1 MVVLE
6 RIGFYFQT
14 VISIGSDPMN
24 LLILF
29 GSVILGIIFGAMPGL
44 TSTLGVALLT
54 AMTYKMGPATAM
66 VCLLSIYVGGTYGG
80 SYSAILINIPG
91 TAASAATALDGY
103 PLACKGE
110 GGRAIGLTT
119 TTSAIGTVISMLF
132 LVSISP
138 VISYFALQFTSFEF
152 FLLAFFGILISGT
165 LTSPDLV
172 IKGWIA
178 GFLGLF
184 MACVG
189 RDLLQ
194 FYPRFTFGFSEM
206 DSGIE
211 VVPVLIGAF
220 GIPQIIQVLK
230 DRFQIGEAQKFQRI
244 LPEFG
249 TVVRNIPN
257 VIRSALIGVGIGAV
271 PGIGEDIA
279 AWVSYGAA
287 KNMSKH
293 PERFGK
299 GEYTAVL
306 ATETANNACVG
317 GAMIPLLNLGI
328 PGSPPAAMLLG
339 ALMLHG
345 VTPGP
350 MINFEHPNFI
360 IEVAAILL
368 LASMSMWVVGML
380 LAKQVVKVLRI
391 PPALFMPIIGV
402 LCIIGSYSLGINVF
416 NLYLMLPVGIISYFL
431 TEMGYP
437 IAPLVI
443 GVILGPMA
451 DENLRR
457 ALMVSQGSFLPI
469 FTRPVSLILFLI
481 IVWTVISQ
489 FQGFRKFKDRM
500 VDSLLRRKSCETDI
514 EPSKQAEEVES

>member
-6 RIGFYFQT
+6 QISTYFQLLIQT
-14 VISIGSDPMN
+14 ASDPMN
-24 LLILF
+24 IVILF
-29 GSVILGIIFGAMPGL
+29 GSVLLGIMFGALPGL

-54 AMTYKMGPATAM
+54 AITYGMSADSAM

-80 SYSAILINIPG
+80 SYSSILINIPG

-103 PLACKGE
+103 PLALKGE
-110 GGRAIGLTT
+110 AGRAIGLSTT
-119 TTSAIGTVISMLF
+119 SSAIGTIISMLF
-132 LVSISP
+132 LVTVSP
-138 VISYFALQFTSFEF
+138 IILHFALQFTSFEF

-165 LTSPDLV
+165 LTTPDLV
-172 IKGWIA
+172 IKGWIS

-184 MACVG
+184 LACVG
-189 RDLLQ
+189 RDRLQ
-194 FYPRFTFGFSEM
+194 FFPRFTFGIPEL
-206 DSGIE
+206 DSGVE

-230 DRFQIGEAQKFQRI
+230 NRTQVGDLQKLQRI
-244 LPEFG
+244 IPDFG
-249 TVVRNIPN
+249 TIVKNIPKI
-257 VIRSALIGVGIGAV
+257 VRSALIGVGIGCV

-287 KNMSKH
+287 KNTSKH
-293 PERFGK
+293 PENFGK
-299 GEYTAVL
+299 GEITAVL
-306 ATETANNACVG
+306 STEVANNACVG
-317 GAMIPLLNLGI
+317 GAIIPLLNLGI

-350 MINFEHPNFI
+350 MITFEHPTFI
-360 IEVAAILL
+360 IECAAILL
-368 LASMSMWVVGML
+368 LASMSMWVVGIT
-380 LAKQVVKVLRI
+380 LARQVVKVLRI
-391 PPALFMPIIGV
+391 PAPIFMPIVGV
-402 LCIIGSYSLGINVF
+402 LCIIGSYSLGINIW

-457 ALMVSQGSFLPI
+457 ALMVSQGSFLPML
-469 FTRPVSLILFLI
+469 TRPVSLALVLI
-481 IVWTVISQ
+481 IVWMVLVQIP
-489 FQGFRKFKDRM
+489 FVKDLKNRMVAKVFRKRAGT
-500 VDSLLRRKSCETDI
+500 DSAPKH
-514 EPSKQAEEVES
+514 

>member
-1 MVVLE
+1 MMVLE
-6 RIGFYFQT
+6 RIGTYFQM
-14 VISIGSDPMN
+14 VFHLAADPLN
-24 LLILF
+24 ILILLS
-29 GSVILGIIFGAMPGL
+29 SVMMGIMFGAMPGL

-54 AMTYKMGPATAM
+54 ALTYGMDTPTAM
-66 VCLLSIYVGGTYGG
+66 LCLLAIYVGGTYGG
-80 SYSAILINIPG
+80 SYASILINIPG

-119 TTSAIGTVISMLF
+119 TASAIGTIISMLF

-138 VISYFALQFTSFEF
+138 LISFFALQFTSFEF

-194 FYPRFTFGFSEM
+194 FYPRFTFGIPEL

-230 DRFQIGEAQKFQRI
+230 DRFQIGETQKFQRI

-249 TVVRNIPN
+249 TIVRNIPRI
-257 VIRSALIGVGIGAV
+257 IRSALIGVGIGSV

-279 AWVSYGAA
+279 AWVSYGTA
-287 KNMSKH
+287 KNTSKH

-299 GEYTAVL
+299 GEITAVL
-306 ATETANNACVG
+306 STEVANNACVG

-350 MINFEHPNFI
+350 MITFEHPTFI
-360 IEVAAILL
+360 MEVAAILL
-368 LASMSMWVVGML
+368 LASLSMWVVGML

-391 PPALFMPIIGV
+391 PVQLFMPIIGI
-402 LCIIGSYSLGINVF
+402 LCIIGSYALGINIW

-431 TEMGYP
+431 IEMGYP

-457 ALMVSQGSFLPI
+457 ALMVSQGSFMPI
-469 FTRPVSLILFLI
+469 FTRPVSLVLFLV
-481 IVWTVISQ
+481 IVWTVVSQ
-489 FQGFRKFKDRM
+489 FPAYRQFKNKLMDK
-500 VDSLLRRKSCETDI
+500 VFRRKSCEADF
-514 EPSKQAEEVES
+514 EVDAPEDG

>member
-1 MVVLE
+1 MSVIE
-6 RIGFYFQT
+6 RIVFYFET
-14 VISIGSDPMN
+14 VFHLASNPFN

-54 AMTYKMGPATAM
+54 AMTYGMGPATAM
-66 VCLLSIYVGGTYGG
+66 VCLLAIYVGGTYGG
-80 SYSAILINIPG
+80 SYASILINIPG

-119 TTSAIGTVISMLF
+119 TTSAIGTMISMLF

-138 VISYFALQFTSFEF
+138 IISYFAIQFTSFEF

-172 IKGWIA
+172 IKGWIS

-194 FYPRFTFGFSEM
+194 FYPRFTFGFSEL

-230 DRFQIGEAQKFQRI
+230 ERLVIGEAQKFQRI

-249 TVVRNIPN
+249 TVVRNIPHI
-257 VIRSALIGVGIGAV
+257 VRSALIGVGIGSV

-287 KNMSKH
+287 KNISKH

-306 ATETANNACVG
+306 STETANNACVG

-350 MINFEHPNFI
+350 MITFEHPNFI
-360 IEVAAILL
+360 IEVASILL
-368 LASMSMWVVGML
+368 LASMTMWIVGML

-391 PPALFMPIIGV
+391 PPPLFMPIVGV
-402 LCIIGSYSLGINVF
+402 LCIVGSYSLGINVF

-457 ALMVSQGSFLPI
+457 ALMVSQGSFLPV

-489 FQGFRKFKDRM
+489 FEFFRKFKQAIAGK
-500 VDSLLRRKSCETDI
+500 LFKRKV
-514 EPSKQAEEVES
+514 KKKGA

>member
-1 MVVLE
+1 MMIFE
-6 RIGFYFQT
+6 RIGTYFQM
-14 VISIGSDPMN
+14 VFHLASDPLN
-24 LLILF
+24 ILILLS
-29 GSVILGIIFGAMPGL
+29 SVMMGIMFGAMPGL

-54 AMTYKMGPATAM
+54 ALTYGMDTPTAM
-66 VCLLSIYVGGTYGG
+66 LCLLAIYVGGTYGG
-80 SYSAILINIPG
+80 SYASILINIPG

-119 TTSAIGTVISMLF
+119 TASAIGTIISMLF

-138 VISYFALQFTSFEF
+138 LISYFALQFTSFEF

-184 MACVG
+184 LACIG
-189 RDLLQ
+189 RDQLQ
-194 FYPRFTFGFSEM
+194 FFPRYTFGIAEL

-230 DRFQIGEAQKFQRI
+230 DRFQIGETQKFQRI

-249 TVVRNIPN
+249 TIVRNIPRI
-257 VIRSALIGVGIGAV
+257 IRSALIGVGIGSV

-279 AWVSYGAA
+279 AWVSYGTA
-287 KNMSKH
+287 KNTSKH

-299 GEYTAVL
+299 GEITAVL
-306 ATETANNACVG
+306 STEVANNACVG

-350 MINFEHPNFI
+350 MITFEHPTFI
-360 IEVAAILL
+360 MEVAAILL
-368 LASMSMWVVGML
+368 LASLSMWVVGML

-391 PPALFMPIIGV
+391 PVQLFMPIIGI
-402 LCIIGSYSLGINVF
+402 LCIIGSYSLGLNIW

-431 TEMGYP
+431 IEMGYP

-457 ALMVSQGSFLPI
+457 ALMVSQGSFLPV
-469 FTRPVSLILFLI
+469 FTRPVALVLFLV
-481 IVWTVISQ
+481 IVWTVVSQ
-489 FQGFRKFKDRM
+489 FPAYRQFKNKLMDK
-500 VDSLLRRKSCETDI
+500 VFRRKSCEADF
-514 EPSKQAEEVES
+514 EVDASEEG

>member
-1 MVVLE
+1 MVVLGQINTYLHLLVE
-6 RIGFYFQT
+6 T
-14 VISIGSDPMN
+14 VSDPMN
-24 LLILF
+24 IAILF
-29 GSVILGIIFGAMPGL
+29 GSVLLGIMFGALPGL

-54 AMTYKMGPATAM
+54 AVTYGMSAESAM
-66 VCLLSIYVGGTYGG
+66 VCLLAIYVGGTYGG
-80 SYSAILINIPG
+80 SYSSILINIPG

-103 PLACKGE
+103 PLALKGE
-110 GGRAIGLTT
+110 AGRTIGLSTT
-119 TTSAIGTVISMLF
+119 ASAIGTIVSMLF

-138 VISYFALQFTSFEF
+138 IILHFALQFTSFEF
-152 FLLAFFGILISGT
+152 FLLAFFGIMISGT
-165 LTSPDLV
+165 LTTPDLV
-172 IKGWIA
+172 IKGWIS

-184 MACVG
+184 LACVG
-189 RDLLQ
+189 RDRLQ
-194 FYPRFTFGFSEM
+194 FFPRFTFGIPEL
-206 DSGIE
+206 DSGVE

-230 DRFQIGEAQKFQRI
+230 DRIQVGDVQKLQRI
-244 LPEFG
+244 IPEFK
-249 TVVRNIPN
+249 TIVKNIPK
-257 VIRSALIGVGIGAV
+257 VVRSALIGVGVGCV

-287 KNMSKH
+287 KNTSKH
-293 PERFGK
+293 PENFGK
-299 GEYTAVL
+299 GEITAVL
-306 ATETANNACVG
+306 STEVANNACVG
-317 GAMIPLLNLGI
+317 GAIIPLLNLGI

-350 MINFEHPNFI
+350 MITFEHPTFI
-360 IEVAAILL
+360 IECAAILL
-368 LASMSMWVVGML
+368 LASMAMWVVGIT

-391 PPALFMPIIGV
+391 PAPIFMPIVGM
-402 LCIIGSYSLGINVF
+402 LCIIGSYSLGINIW

-457 ALMVSQGSFLPI
+457 ALMVSQGSFLPM
-469 FTRPVSLILFLI
+469 FTRPVSLALVLI
-481 IVWTVISQ
+481 ILWMVLVQ
-489 FQGFRKFKDRM
+489 LPFVKNLKNKAVAKVFRKRT
-500 VDSLLRRKSCETDI
+500 RKST
-514 EPSKQAEEVES
+514 